1 MNLFDLI
8 LVAVVLA
15 FAGIGALRG
24 ALREILSVAVWV
36 LALFMAWLFSKS
48 ASTWF
53 SGFSDPTFR
62 HMLAFVVLFACV
74 FVLASLASFVL
85 HLILGV
91 AVPTTSA
98 RIAGG
103 VLGALRGVLML
114 LIIVSLAGLTSFP
127 QKPWWRGSE
136 LVIYFQSMAQSLQQM
151 LPADVARQFR
161 YSET

>member
-24 ALREILSVAVWV
+24 ALRELLSVAVWV
-36 LALFMAWLFSKS
+36 MALLMAWLFADS

-53 SGFSDPTFR
+53 SGFQDPTFR
-62 HMLAFVVLFACV
+62 HMLGFVVVFACG
-74 FVLASLASFVL
+74 FVLASLAAFAL
-85 HLILGV
+85 RLILGV
-91 AVPTTSA
+91 AVPSTHA

-103 VLGALRGVLML
+103 VLGGLRGVLMV

-136 LVIYFQSMAQSLQQM
+136 LVVYFQSMAQSLQTM
-151 LPADVARQFR
+151 LPAEVARQFR
-161 YSET
+161 YS

>member
-1 MNLFDLI
+1 MNPFDLI

-24 ALREILSVAVWV
+24 ALRELLSVAVWV
-36 LALFMAWLFSKS
+36 VALLMAWLFAKS

-53 SGFSDPTFR
+53 SGFEDPTFR
-62 HMLAFVVLFACV
+62 HMLAFVVVFACV
-74 FVLASLASFVL
+74 FVLASLGTFVL
-85 HLILGV
+85 RLILGV
-91 AVPTTSA
+91 AVPNTQA

-103 VLGALRGVLML
+103 MLGAARGVLML

-136 LVIYFQSMAQSLQQM
+136 LVVYFQSMAQSVQKL
-151 LPADVARQFR
+151 LPAEVAQQFR
-161 YSET
+161 YS

>member
-24 ALREILSVAVWV
+24 ALRELLSVAVWV
-36 LALFMAWLFSKS
+36 MALLFAWLFSQS

-53 SGFSDPTFR
+53 SGFSDPGLR
-62 HMLAFVVLFACV
+62 QMLAFVVLFACV
-74 FVLASLASFVL
+74 FVLASLGAFVL
-85 HLILGV
+85 RLLLGV
-91 AVPTTSA
+91 AVPNTQA

-103 VLGALRGVLML
+103 VLGAARGVLML

-136 LVIYFQSMAQSLQQM
+136 LIVYFQSMAQSLQQM
-151 LPADVARQFR
+151 LPADVAGQFR
-161 YSET
+161 YS

>member
-24 ALREILSVAVWV
+24 ALHEFLSVAVWAV
-36 LALFMAWLFSKS
+36 ALLTAWLFSAS

-53 SGFSDPTFR
+53 SGFQDPTFR
-62 HMLAFVVLFACV
+62 HMLAFLVVFACV
-74 FVLASLASFVL
+74 FVLASLTSLVL
-85 HLILGV
+85 RLILGV
-91 AVPTTSA
+91 AVPSTQA
-98 RIAGG
+98 RVAGG
-103 VLGALRGVLML
+103 LLGALRGVLML

-136 LVIYFQSMAQSLQQM
+136 LVVYFQSMAQSLQTM
-151 LPADVARQFR
+151 LPGEVARQFR
-161 YSET
+161 YS

>member
-15 FAGIGALRG
+15 FAGVGVLRG
-24 ALREILSVAVWV
+24 VLRETLSIAVWV
-36 LALFMAWLFSKS
+36 VALLMAWLFSAS

-62 HMLAFVVLFACV
+62 HMLAFVVLFSSV
-74 FVLASLASFVL
+74 FVIASLASFVL
-85 HLILGV
+85 RLILGV
-91 AVPTTSA
+91 AVPNTPA
-98 RIAGG
+98 RVAGG

-136 LVIYFQSMAQSLQQM
+136 LVGYFQSMAQSLQTM
-151 LPADVARQFR
+151 LPVNVARQFR
-161 YSET
+161 YS

>member
-15 FAGIGALRG
+15 FAGVGALRG
-24 ALREILSVAVWV
+24 ALRELLSVAVWGV
-36 LALFMAWLFSKS
+36 ALLMAWLFSKS

-53 SGFSDPTFR
+53 SGFADPTFR

-74 FVLASLASFVL
+74 FVIVSLASFVL
-85 HLILGV
+85 RLILGV
-91 AVPTTSA
+91 AVPNTQA
-98 RIAGG
+98 RVAGG
-103 VLGALRGVLML
+103 LLGAMRGVLIL

-136 LVIYFQSMAQSLQQM
+136 LVVYFQSMAQSVQKL
-151 LPADVARQFR
+151 LPAEVARQFR
-161 YSET
+161 YS

>member
-15 FAGIGALRG
+15 FAGIGVLRG
-24 ALREILSVAVWV
+24 ALRELLSVAVWGV
-36 LALFMAWLFSKS
+36 ALLMAWLFAKS

-53 SGFSDPTFR
+53 SGFADPTFR

-74 FVLASLASFVL
+74 FVLMTLASFVL
-85 HLILGV
+85 SLILGV
-91 AVPTTSA
+91 AVPSTQA
-98 RIAGG
+98 RVAGG
-103 VLGALRGVLML
+103 VLGAMRGVLML

-136 LVIYFQSMAQSLQQM
+136 LVVYFQSMAQSLQTM
-151 LPADVARQFR
+151 LPVEVARQFR
-161 YSET
+161 YS

>member
-8 LVAVVLA
+8 LVSVVLA

-24 ALREILSVAVWV
+24 ALRELLSIATWGVA
-36 LALFMAWLFSKS
+36 LLMAWLFAES

-53 SGFSDPTFR
+53 SGFADSTLR

-74 FVLASLASFVL
+74 FVLMSLACFVL
-85 HLILGV
+85 RLILGV
-91 AVPTTSA
+91 AVPNTQA

-103 VLGALRGVLML
+103 LLGATRGVLML

-136 LVIYFQSMAQSLQQM
+136 LVVYFQSMAQSVQKL

-161 YSET
+161 YS